1 MRPAP
6 ADPASVAEP
15 GPGFEAWMPCRWQAW
30 TPAADSPAR
39 HESNLR
45 MLRVIATLETRENEP
60 AEDDPLAQ
68 EFARL
73 HDKVDLMLEMMAGLY
88 ERAGSVS
95 SRRVQVTWR
104 QLRLDDADLPWPGVL
119 VLLELWLHPLIARPL
134 VLAATRLAAE
144 GSCGEAAAVFEI
156 ETLEGELGAAWER
169 YVFRQHRREVS
180 RGRQSR

>member
-1 MRPAP
+1 MRPAT
-6 ADPASVAEP
+6 ADSASPGEA
-15 GPGFEAWMPCRWQAW
+15 GPGFEAWMPFRWQAW
-30 TPAADSPAR
+30 TPAAESPAR

-88 ERAGSVS
+88 ERQGSVS
-95 SRRVQVTWR
+95 SRQVQMTWR
-104 QLRLDDADLPWPGVL
+104 QLRLDNADLPWPGVQ

-134 VLAATRLAAE
+134 VLAATRLPVDRQPAE
-144 GSCGEAAAVFEI
+144 ETAVFEI
-156 ETLEGELGAAWER
+156 ETLSGELGAAWER